1 MSIEVDG
8 KTIATTESGFLE
20 NPDDWTE
27 SVAKAMAE
35 VEELELNEQHWDII
49 RYLRNEY
56 FSNNGNQPNNRAL
69 LKEMSSRWGHKVS
82 NKELFELFPGNPSKQ
97 AGRLSGLPESMR
109 KGGY

>member
-1 MSIEVDG
+1 MCIRDS
-8 KTIATTESGFLE
+8 
-20 NPDDWTE
+20 DWTE
-27 SVAKAMAE
+27 PVAKAIAE
-35 VEELELNEQHWDII
+35 SENLELNERHWDII
-49 RYLRNEY
+49 QYLRDEY

-82 NKELFELFPGNPSKQ
+82 NKELFALFPENPSKQ